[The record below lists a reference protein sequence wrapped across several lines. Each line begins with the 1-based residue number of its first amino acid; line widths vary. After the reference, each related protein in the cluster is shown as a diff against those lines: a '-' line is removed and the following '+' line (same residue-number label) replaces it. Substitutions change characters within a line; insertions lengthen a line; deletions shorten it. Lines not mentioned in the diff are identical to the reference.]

1 MSGLRDTTGAI
12 RRWLGLLAGG
22 LAVLLAGLGL
32 TPAGGAEAAAAAAAP
47 STAARGNPAP
57 GDAMARV
64 AAMQPGWNLGNS
76 LDATGSDETSWGNPR
91 ITEALLDNVRAQG
104 FNSIRIPVTWSRHQ
118 GPAPDHTLDAAYL
131 ARVKEVVGWALADG
145 FHVMIN
151 IHHDSWQW
159 IADMPADRT
168 GVLNRY
174 NAIWK
179 QLAAAF
185 RDSSPRLVFESVN
198 EPQFTGGSGDA
209 QNAALLDEL
218 NTSFHR
224 IVRQSGGNNAT
235 RLLVLPTL
243 HTSADQARVDELTAT
258 IDALGDR
265 NLAATV
271 HYYGYWP
278 FSVNVAGGT
287 RFDATAQKDLTD
299 AFDRVHSA
307 FVARGIPVILGEY
320 GLLGFDRHTGTI
332 QQGEKLKFFE
342 FLGHHARV
350 RKITTMLWDNGQ
362 HFRRT
367 DFRWNDPELFAQIK
381 SSWTTR
387 SGTASSDQVF
397 SARSAA
403 VTDKT
408 LTLNLNG
415 TSFTGLRH
423 GSTDLVP
430 GRDYNL
436 RGDRLTI
443 TASALTRLS
452 GSRAY
457 GTNAVLH
464 ARFSKGVPWRIDLV
478 THDTPVLRNA
488 SGTTDS
494 FAVPT
499 DFRGDRL
506 ATMEARY
513 ADGTNAGPH
522 GWTSYKEFDRAFAP
536 DYTGGATR
544 LTSDF
549 FAEVRDGSR
558 VTLTFHYW
566 SGTTVTY
573 HVTRS
578 GTSVTGTT
586 A

>member
-1 MSGLRDTTGAI
+1 MSGLRDRTRKI
-12 RRWLGLLAGG
+12 RRGFRLPVIG
-22 LAVLLAGLGL
+22 VVTLLAGLSL
-32 TPAGGAEAAAAAAAP
+32 VVTGGAGTAATAAP
-47 STAARGNPAP
+47 STTAHGAPAP
-57 GDAMARV
+57 DGATAQV

-76 LDATGSDETSWGNPR
+76 LDATGDDETSWGNPR
-91 ITEALLDNVRAQG
+91 VTEALLDNIRAQG
-104 FNSIRIPVTWSRHQ
+104 FNSVRIPVTWGQHQ
-118 GPAPDHTLDAAYL
+118 GPAPDHTIDPAHLD
-131 ARVKEVVGWALADG
+131 RVREVVDWALADG

-151 IHHDSWQW
+151 VHHDSWQW
-159 IADMPADRT
+159 IADMPADRA
-168 GVLNRY
+168 GVLARY
-174 NAIWK
+174 NATWR
-179 QLAAAF
+179 QVAAAF

-198 EPQFTGGSGDA
+198 EPQFTGGDDTR
-209 QNAALLDEL
+209 NAELLNEL

-224 IVRQSGGNNAT
+224 IVRGSGGNNAT

-243 HTSADQARVDELTAT
+243 HTSADQARLDELTAT
-258 IDALGDR
+258 FDALGDPR
-265 NLAATV
+265 LAATV

-287 RFDATAQKDLTD
+287 RFDDTARKDLTD
-299 AFDRVHSA
+299 TFDRVHRA

-342 FLGHHARV
+342 SLGHHART
-350 RKITTMLWDNGQ
+350 RQITTMLWDNGQ
-362 HFRRT
+362 HFQRT
-367 DFRWNDPELFAQIK
+367 GFRWNDPELFAQIE

-397 SARSAA
+397 SARAAA

-423 GSTDLVP
+423 GTTDLVR
-430 GRDYNL
+430 GTDYTVE
-436 RGDRLTI
+436 GDRLTI
-443 TASALTRLS
+443 TAAALTRLS
-452 GSRAY
+452 GSRDY

-464 ARFSKGVPWRIDLV
+464 ARFSHGVPWRIDLI

-488 SGTTDS
+488 TGTTDS
-494 FAVPT
+494 FTIPT

-506 ATMEARY
+506 ATMEATY

-522 GWTSYKEFDRAFAP
+522 GWTPYKEYDRAFAP
-536 DYTGGATR
+536 DYAAGVTA
-544 LTSDF
+544 LTPDF
-549 FAEVRDGSR
+549 FAEVEDGSP

-566 SGTTVTY
+566 SGAKVTY

-578 GTSVTGTT
+578 GSSVTGTVS
-586 A
+586 

>member
-1 MSGLRDTTGAI
+1 MSGLRDDTGTI
-12 RRWLGLLAGG
+12 RRWVGPLASGIAMLLAA
-22 LAVLLAGLGL
+22 LSVVV
-32 TPAGGAEAAAAAAAP
+32 AGGVEA
-47 STAARGNPAP
+47 TADTTARGKPVPAR
-57 GDAMARV
+57 AMAQV

-104 FNSIRIPVTWSRHQ
+104 FNSIRIPVTWSGHL
-118 GPAPDHTLDAAYL
+118 GPAPDHTIDPAYL
-131 ARVKEVVGWALADG
+131 GRVKEVVNWALADG

-159 IADMPADRT
+159 IANMPADRA
-168 GVLNRY
+168 GVLARY
-174 NAIWK
+174 NAVWR

-185 RDSSPRLVFESVN
+185 RNSSPRLVFESVN
-198 EPQFTGGSGDA
+198 EPQFNGSSGDA
-209 QNAALLDEL
+209 QNAELLNEL

-224 IVRQSGGNNAT
+224 IVRESGGYNTT

-243 HTSADQARVDELTAT
+243 HTSADQARLNELVTT
-258 IDALGDR
+258 FDALGDP

-299 AFDRVHSA
+299 AFERVRGT
-307 FVARGIPVILGEY
+307 FVARGIPVIVGEY

-342 FLGHHARV
+342 AFGHQARA
-350 RKITTMLWDNGQ
+350 KGLTTMLWDNGQ
-362 HFRRT
+362 HFQRT
-367 DFRWNDPELFAQIK
+367 GFRWNDPELFAQIK

-387 SGTASSDQVF
+387 SGTASSDRVF
-397 SARSAA
+397 SARAAA

-415 TSFTGLRH
+415 TSFSGLRH
-423 GSTDLVP
+423 GSTDLVR
-430 GRDYNL
+430 GRDYTVQ
-436 RGDRLTI
+436 GDRLTI
-443 TASALTRLS
+443 TASAITRLS
-452 GSRAY
+452 GARAY

-464 ARFSKGVPWRIDLV
+464 ARFSRGVPWRIDLI
-478 THDTPVLRNA
+478 THDTPVLRSA
-488 SGTTDS
+488 SGTTSS
-494 FAVPT
+494 FAIPT

-506 ATMEARY
+506 ATMEAKY
-513 ADGTNAGPH
+513 ADGGNAGPH
-522 GWTSYKEFDRAFAP
+522 DWTSYKEFDRAFAP
-536 DYTGGATR
+536 DYNANVTR

-566 SGTTVTY
+566 SGATVTY
-573 HVTRS
+573 HVTKS
-578 GTSVTGTT
+578 GTSVTGTV